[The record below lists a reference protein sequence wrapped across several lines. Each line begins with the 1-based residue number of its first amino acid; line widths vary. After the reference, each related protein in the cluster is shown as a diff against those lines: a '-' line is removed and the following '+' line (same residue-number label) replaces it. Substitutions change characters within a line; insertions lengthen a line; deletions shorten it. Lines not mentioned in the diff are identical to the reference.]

1 MKDED
6 NCIIKERITVATY
19 LLDNSHIALLSSVNK
34 IVRFLRE
41 NHQFLPLRLMVHLW
55 KDGCTAKFHS
65 RYTFSLF
72 THFYVWLQIAWYYNK
87 PYYDKSPMDGIKR
100 VIFTNVKVK
109 KGLTLWKSFQ
119 TMQTKGLIAS
129 HRCTCLPIKSCTSQ
143 NRSSGFKNAG
153 GSEN

>member
-19 LLDNSHIALLSSVNK
+19 LLDNSHITLLSSVNK

-109 KGLTLWKSFQ
+109 KGINSLKEFSDYANQRINSITSLYLPANQVMHEPEPFLW
-119 TMQTKGLIAS
+119 L
-129 HRCTCLPIKSCTSQ
+129 
-143 NRSSGFKNAG
+143 
-153 GSEN
+153 